1 MVMAIPTYITAD
13 ELAIMIREAHSKGF
27 DMTGIHKAADETRGK
42 TEEAQKADELK
53 AAVVAAKTSS
63 DRPRTFAVAYRNPRG
78 AVKVAHGV
86 EYSNKSIHIESGNNT
101 IGGYEDTLAD
111 MHKEAKTHH
120 GDAYHFDY
128 TDEP

>member
-1 MVMAIPTYITAD
+1 MFEKYFTTDDVATMLRDAHKEGRDLSTIYKAVD
-13 ELAIMIREAHSKGF
+13 EL
-27 DMTGIHKAADETRGK
+27 RGK
-42 TEEAQKADELK
+42 ITETQKPDELK
-53 AAVVAAKTSS
+53 AAVVAAKTST

-86 EYSNKSIHIESGNNT
+86 EYSNKSIHVESGNNT
-101 IGGYEDTLAD
+101 IGGYEDTLAE
-111 MHKEAKTHH
+111 MHEEAKQHH